1 MSITKEDCQQYLKLL
16 IEEAR
21 PKGMEGYSFA
31 TIQYMQFLLKNYN
44 NLDQEMQAIT
54 DKLMDESLEVY
65 DAALKGAP
73 DTAETR
79 QMKRLLRSIKDKR
92 PTAKGLILGLERTLE
107 EKEPIIEATKQIFE
121 KQLQH
126 LIDMLFDVI
135 EAGLHGIPSFANVS
149 LFLTS
154 INELLCAFHLAQ
166 RNYASQAYTHIRSVL
181 ESINL
186 IELICLEDKYA
197 ALWISNDERKKR
209 RELSPAAVRKKLGQ
223 DKSAYSLLSELGAHP
238 TFGYVQTQS
247 AQKRKIV
254 TDERPQITF
263 WMGGTKWV
271 PHIIWANSACI
282 FVLNIAIAHLG
293 LSFPSRVHKED
304 YPTILETCMNEFKNY
319 HDNHLIKWQKE
330 HGIDTK
336 EVESLVSTVFS
347 DYQKLKE
354 QWLSK

>member
-1 MSITKEDCQQYLKLL
+1 VPITKEDCQKYLKFL

-44 NLDQEMQAIT
+44 KLDQEMQTIT

-79 QMKRLLRSIKDKR
+79 QVKRLLRNIKDKR
-92 PTAKGLILGLERTLE
+92 PTAQGLILGLERTLE

-126 LIDMLFDVI
+126 LIDILFDVI
-135 EAGLHGIPSFANVS
+135 EGGLHGIPTFVKVS
-149 LFLTS
+149 LFFTS

-166 RNYASQAYTHIRSVL
+166 RNYASQAYTHIRSVI

-186 IELICLEDKYA
+186 IELISREDKYA
-197 ALWISNDERKKR
+197 ALWISNDEKKKWK
-209 RELSPAAVRKKLGQ
+209 ELSPAAVRKKLGQ
-223 DKSAYSLLSELGAHP
+223 DKSVYSFLSEMGAHP
-238 TFGYVQTQS
+238 TMGYVQTQS
-247 AQKRKIV
+247 AQKRKV
-254 TDERPQITF
+254 VPDEKPQITF
-263 WMGGTKWV
+263 WMGGTKWE

-282 FVLNIAIAHLG
+282 FVLNIAIVHLG
-293 LSFPSRVHKED
+293 IVDP
-304 YPTILETCMNEFKNY
+304 KNR
-319 HDNHLIKWQKE
+319 
-330 HGIDTK
+330 TM
-336 EVESLVSTVFS
+336 V
-347 DYQKLKE
+347 
-354 QWLSK
+354 